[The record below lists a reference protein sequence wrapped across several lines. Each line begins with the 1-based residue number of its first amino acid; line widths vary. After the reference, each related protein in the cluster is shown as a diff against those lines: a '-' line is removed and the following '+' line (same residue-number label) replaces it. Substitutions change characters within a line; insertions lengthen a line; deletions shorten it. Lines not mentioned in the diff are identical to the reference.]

1 MHRNT
6 VHKIVIKTFL
16 KHFQVVLDSAQN
28 TLHIPSDFN
37 VPHVVND
44 LDYG

>member
-6 VHKIVIKTFL
+6 VHKTVIKTFPYTL
-16 KHFQVVLDSAQN
+16 QLVLDSAQN
-28 TLHIPSDFN
+28 TLHIPGDFN
-37 VPHVVND
+37 VPHIIND